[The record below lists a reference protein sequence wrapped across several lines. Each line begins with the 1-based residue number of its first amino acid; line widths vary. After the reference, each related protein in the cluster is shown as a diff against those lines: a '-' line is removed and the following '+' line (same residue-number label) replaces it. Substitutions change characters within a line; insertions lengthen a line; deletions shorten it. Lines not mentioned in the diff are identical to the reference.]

1 MASPFAPPRCD
12 RPIRQILKFLLNAPE
27 CALQS
32 TADRAFVGQG
42 AAFGAV
48 RLAPSIGLYKRG
60 FLRRFAGSTVQH
72 LALELLQQSLPTLS
86 GRLFGDLE
94 AGCDVFPARATEAH
108 DEKAEGGSL
117 QRLAQPSCFTRCRGW
132 SRSKLLHFPLR
143 PIPGALSE
151 DST

>member
-72 LALELLQQSLPTLS
+72 LALELLQQVHPARHPFHQSQPRSAFTEPNALEASRQWVVARDVDLEDVFNLKKLRLHSLPQ
-86 GRLFGDLE
+86 
-94 AGCDVFPARATEAH
+94 
-108 DEKAEGGSL
+108 SL
-117 QRLAQPSCFTRCRGW
+117 
-132 SRSKLLHFPLR
+132 
-143 PIPGALSE
+143 
-151 DST
+151 

>member
-72 LALELLQQSLPTLS
+72 LALELLQQVHPA
-86 GRLFGDLE
+86 RHLFHQSQPRSAFTEPNALEASRQWVVARDVDLE
-94 AGCDVFPARATEAH
+94 DVFNLKKLRLHLLPQ
-108 DEKAEGGSL
+108 SL
-117 QRLAQPSCFTRCRGW
+117 
-132 SRSKLLHFPLR
+132 
-143 PIPGALSE
+143 
-151 DST
+151 